1 MCAPAWLVA
10 VLQTLRSH
18 DGRLRASGGS
28 DNKSLEEIPDT
39 LSSKE
44 RH

>member
-1 MCAPAWLVA
+1 MCTLAWLLA
-10 VLQTLRSH
+10 VLHTLHTH

-39 LSSKE
+39 LSNKE